1 MKRGNNIAIFDTFK
15 THHARSTRE
24 AKRQRGIIAHI
35 AVEKDPRGK
44 TRTSIAHILAKKYG
58 IAWQNIYSAI
68 FKDLDEVLLP
78 AKVVKEGGRLPIKR
92 GPKALQIEGI
102 PYYELTHIG
111 LIIASTIEETGDIR
125 LRMKL
130 LESYISN
137 SGLCGQDDIA
147 DNSGGGGGGND
158 GSNAIINEGILLL
171 SRHAPSFILKIM
183 NEYVMAY
190 SRGEIENLDGL
201 DGEKI
206 KQVMSKQ
213 ITVERELVEACMVL
227 SNDKKELIRRFI
239 RAIS

>member
-1 MKRGNNIAIFDTFK
+1 LKRGNHIAIFDTFK
-15 THHARSTRE
+15 THHAKSTRE

-35 AVEKDPRGK
+35 AIEKDPKGK
-44 TRTSIAHILAKKYG
+44 TRTSIAHILAKKYD

-78 AKVVKEGGRLPIKR
+78 AQVVKEGGRLPVKR
-92 GPKALQIEGI
+92 GPKALQMEGI

-137 SGLCGQDDIA
+137 STFNGK
-147 DNSGGGGGGND
+147 DNNVNNGN
-158 GSNAIINEGILLL
+158 SATINDGILLL
-171 SRHAPSFILKIM
+171 SRYAPSFILKII
-183 NEYVMAY
+183 NEYIMAY
-190 SRGEIENLDGL
+190 NHGEIEKLDKLDGGKL
-201 DGEKI
+201 

-213 ITVERELVEACMVL
+213 ITIERELVEACMML
-227 SNDKKELIRRFI
+227 SNDKRELIRNFI
-239 RAIS
+239 KIIS

>member
-1 MKRGNNIAIFDTFK
+1 LKRGNHIAIFDTFK
-15 THHARSTRE
+15 THHTKSTRE

-35 AVEKDPRGK
+35 AIEKDPKGK
-44 TRTSIAHILAKKYG
+44 TRTSIAHILAKKYD

-78 AKVVKEGGRLPIKR
+78 ARVVKEGGRLPIKR

-137 SGLCGQDDIA
+137 SSFNGK
-147 DNSGGGGGGND
+147 DNEVNNGNN
-158 GSNAIINEGILLL
+158 STINDGILLL
-171 SRHAPSFILKIM
+171 SKYAPSFILKII
-183 NEYVMAY
+183 NEYIIAY
-190 SRGEIENLDGL
+190 NHGEIEKLDKL
-201 DGEKI
+201 DGEKL
-206 KQVMSKQ
+206 KQIMSKQ
-213 ITVERELVEACMVL
+213 ITIERELVEACMVL
-227 SNDKKELIRRFI
+227 SNDKKELIRNFI
-239 RAIS
+239 KIIS

>member
-1 MKRGNNIAIFDTFK
+1 MKRGNHIAIFDTFK
-15 THHARSTRE
+15 THNTKSTRE

-35 AVEKDPRGK
+35 AIEKDPKGK
-44 TRTSIAHILAKKYG
+44 TRTSIAHILAKKYD

-78 AKVVKEGGRLPIKR
+78 ARVVKEGGRLPIKR

-137 SGLCGQDDIA
+137 SNCNGK
-147 DNSGGGGGGND
+147 DNNVNNGNN
-158 GSNAIINEGILLL
+158 STINDGILLL
-171 SRHAPSFILKIM
+171 SKYAPSFILKII
-183 NEYVMAY
+183 NEYIIAY
-190 SRGEIENLDGL
+190 NHGEIEKLDKL
-201 DGEKI
+201 DGEKL
-206 KQVMSKQ
+206 KQIMSKQ
-213 ITVERELVEACMVL
+213 ITIERELVEACMVL
-227 SNDKKELIRRFI
+227 SNDKRELIRNFI
-239 RAIS
+239 KIIS